1 MNDFLSED
9 YIVAHFPT
17 EDEARLQGVDEV
29 IKWRL

>member
-9 YIVAHFPT
+9 YIVARFPT
-17 EDEARLQGVDEV
+17 EDKARLQGVDEV